1 MILREMY
8 NSLTTREVSLAD
20 GTKLEGIM
28 RITYTDTLDGMTREK
43 I

>member
-1 MILREMY
+1 MY

-28 RITYTDTLDGMTREK
+28 RITYTDTLDEMTREK

>member
-1 MILREMY
+1 MLRERC
-8 NSLTTREVSLAD
+8 NSLTTRESSLAD
-20 GTKLEGIM
+20 GTKMEVIV